1 MLNGY
6 DNPDPTPTVSLTG
19 LEFNQRFPKG
29 PIAQVPAFSERIEA
43 YILKEEEVARK
54 PRDLSQVVIPETGF
68 WRKMG
73 NRTFYDLYG
82 LHYIH
87 HSAGKNGIQEAIDK
101 AKSRVFIKDANYP
114 ISTNITPKSGIFLE
128 GETSK
133 GTLLQANANSLKI
146 FSVAATVMNN
156 MRFYHLGLDANG
168 KTGLTGFDMNISSLE
183 ASVNNWLFDIFFA
196 NTVTGG
202 FTTLWDLT
210 GNEDSFVDLLYI
222 PNATGQGFGES
233 YALVHNG
240 AISINRFIQSSP
252 SGTAAG
258 LHVMGTQVF
267 INNSVLNTI
276 ITDNQSPGDF
286 NTTGILT
293 VKDTF
298 LANGQPA
305 NVPKIQNGVGTQ
317 GTSILNMALSTCYV
331 GLASAGAMFGNSQ
344 SRTMTI
350 NALGVSGCTF
360 VNLDASGVKW
370 ISQPGGLQAT
380 VAGTKL
386 NWGFDNRLNGTILE
400 GDIMTGG
407 FGQYYFEVPPAG
419 WGWKAGG
426 GWGTGVNSPALPAGT
441 GSGNAVRNRS
451 NRPCMVYQ
459 TGMVG
464 THIIDS
470 EGNGTGAID
479 SALGV
484 DPTAIQLNPFEQV
497 YYATTKPS
505 AWTWYGL

>member
-1 MLNGY
+1 MLDGY
-6 DNPDPTPTVSLTG
+6 DNPDPTPRVPLTG
-19 LEFNQRFPKG
+19 VEFNQRFPKG
-29 PIAQVPAFSERIEA
+29 PTAPVSPFSERIEG
-43 YILKEEEVARK
+43 YILKEEQAGRK

-68 WRKMG
+68 WRKIG
-73 NRTFYDLYG
+73 NRTFYHLYG

-87 HSAGKNGIQEAIDK
+87 HSPGKNGIQEAIDK

-114 ISTNITPKSGIFLE
+114 INTNITPKSGIFIE

-133 GTLLQANANSLKI
+133 GTVLQANANSLKI
-146 FSVAATVMNN
+146 FTVGATLMSN

-168 KTGLTGFDMNISSLE
+168 KTGLTGFDLNMSAVE

-196 NTVTGG
+196 NTVTGA

-210 GNEDSFVDLLYI
+210 GDEDSFIDLVYI
-222 PNATGQGFGES
+222 PNAASQGFGES
-233 YALVHNG
+233 YGLVNNG
-240 AISINRFIQSSP
+240 AITINRFIQSSP

-258 LHVMGTQVF
+258 LHVMGTQIF

-276 ITDNQSPGDF
+276 IIDNKSPGDF

-317 GTSILNMALSTCYV
+317 GSSILNMQLSGCYV
-331 GLASAGAMFGNSQ
+331 GLANAGAMLGNSQ
-344 SRTMTI
+344 TRTMTV
-350 NALGVSGCTF
+350 NTLGVFASTF
-360 VNLDASGVKW
+360 VPLDATAVKW

-380 VAGTKL
+380 IWGTKL
-386 NWGFDNRLNGTILE
+386 TWGIDNRLQGAIVE

-407 FGQYYFEVPPAG
+407 FGQYFFEVPPAG

-426 GWGTGVNSPALPAGT
+426 GFGTGVNSPARPAGT
-441 GSGNAVRNRS
+441 GSANAVRNRS
-451 NRPCMVYQ
+451 NRPCLIYQ

-470 EGNGTGAID
+470 EGNTTGAID
-479 SALGV
+479 AALGV
-484 DPTAIQLNPFEQV
+484 DPPVVQLNPFEQI
-497 YYATTKPS
+497 YYATTVAT
-505 AWTWYGL
+505 AWTWFGL